1 MKRNL
6 LLAAALAASFA
17 APAFAADPQ
26 PSFNDNAP
34 VQAQATRSAV
44 IVNGDLPKP
53 SFIDT
58 ADAGTDA
65 NTRTSDTAVATL
77 PAPSFAG

>member
-1 MKRNL
+1 MKRTL
-6 LLAAALAASFA
+6 LLAALVAASA
-17 APAFAADPQ
+17 SAFAADPQ

-34 VQAQATRSAV
+34 VQAQAAREAT
-44 IVNGDLPKP
+44 IVKGDLPKP

-58 ADAGTDA
+58 TEAGTDA
-65 NTRTSDTAVATL
+65 NTRSPDTAIATN

>member
-34 VQAQATRSAV
+34 VQAQATHAATV
-44 IVNGDLPKP
+44 VKGDLPKP

-58 ADAGTDA
+58 ADAGADS
-65 NTRTSDTAVATL
+65 NSRSSDTAVAEA